1 MSTALAPL
9 GASGLLTL
17 RDLMP
22 RFLVWFKFV
31 RQRASLTVDSYGF
44 DLRTFL
50 DFCDRAGL
58 TRPDQVTFR
67 EVEMY
72 LAWLRQTRKLKAS
85 SANRHLACL
94 RTFFRYLSREGLAR
108 TNPAAAPGYR
118 FAHPGYAC
126 LPIPPLPRAFMRMG

>member
-17 RDLMP
+17 RDLIP

-44 DLRTFL
+44 DLKTFL

-72 LAWLRQTRKLKAS
+72 LAWLRHERRAKPRTANPAMMADTGRIIVRAS
-85 SANRHLACL
+85 L
-94 RTFFRYLSREGLAR
+94 LSRTHAR
-108 TNPAAAPGYR
+108 PSRCGRQRPRQARAGRRLGRPAA
-118 FAHPGYAC
+118 FA
-126 LPIPPLPRAFMRMG
+126 